1 MVSLNVKNLRN
12 LIKKVFVSILVI
24 ALICYILF
32 GAGYIVRYMHI
43 LNFNS
48 IPQGG
53 YLCFVYPF
61 VGMLFTVALFFSI
74 CILYVIIMFILST
87 IVNFLWKRNIIEF
100 TDNNKKYGFFEKILR
115 YAWCPFD

>member
-1 MVSLNVKNLRN
+1 MVSLNVKNLN
-12 LIKKVFVSILVI
+12 KLIVNIFIFILCF
-24 ALICYILF
+24 ALVCSILF
-32 GAGYIVRYMHI
+32 GAGYIVRYTHM

-53 YLCFVYPF
+53 YLYLAYPF

-74 CILYVIIMFILST
+74 CILYVIIMLILSI

-100 TDNNKKYGFFEKILR
+100 TRDTKKIDFFEKILR
-115 YAWCPFD
+115 HIWLFLE

>member
-1 MVSLNVKNLRN
+1 MVSLNVKNLN
-12 LIKKVFVSILVI
+12 KLIVNIFIFILGITLLLGV
-24 ALICYILF
+24 
-32 GAGYIVRYMHI
+32 GYIVRYMHI

-61 VGMLFTVALFFSI
+61 VGMLFTVALFFSV
-74 CILYVIIMFILST
+74 CILYVIIMTILSL

-100 TDNNKKYGFFEKILR
+100 TCDSKKIGFFEKILR
-115 YAWCPFD
+115 HIWLFLD